1 MTVAVLMFL
10 LMLMFPPFALASM
23 SAWMF
28 VSPRLRMRPRL
39 RRVRVLVLLLLACA
53 AGGAVGVESFWDAS
67 ERAGLLGG
75 EASFA
80 VICVTFA
87 LSGVAASVRV
97 RDAERQAT
105 DDLARERLHSGERDR
120 FGQSTTA
127 PHV

>member
-1 MTVAVLMFL
+1 MTVAVLVFL
-10 LMLMFPPFALASM
+10 LMLMFPPFALASV

-53 AGGAVGVESFWDAS
+53 AGAVGVESFWDAS
-67 ERAGLLGG
+67 EHAGLLG

-87 LSGVAASVRV
+87 LSGVAASARV